1 MLMKTIFCA
10 ALTAVAAP
18 LSMAASADNYPS
30 RPIRLIVPSTPGSGN
45 DIVGRLVAQK
55 LGDVLGQNIVVDNRA
70 GASGT
75 VGSAMAANEA
85 ADGYTLVLGTS
96 ASHGSA
102 KATYPKLSY
111 DPVNDFTPIS
121 RLYKTRLVLAA
132 HKDFP
137 VNTVPELISY
147 LKKNPDQVSYGTP
160 GEGTPHMLAGETLK
174 TQAGVSL
181 AHIPY
186 KGGGQAMNDLAAG
199 HIQLAIATVPS
210 ALDMA
215 RTGRIKIIAVTDR
228 QKIEALPNV
237 PTLAEFY
244 PAIDIS
250 GWAGLFGPKNL
261 PEPIVKKLSTA
272 LQTAMS
278 SSDVKT
284 KLHAGGME
292 PSMSTPEE
300 LTATVRSEV
309 ERWQGMRQS
318 GTVNPAK

>member
-1 MLMKTIFCA
+1 
-10 ALTAVAAP
+10 
-18 LSMAASADNYPS
+18 
-30 RPIRLIVPSTPGSGN
+30 LIVPSTPGSGN

-55 LGDVLGQNIVVDNRA
+55 LGEVLGQSVVVDNRA

-75 VGSAMAANEA
+75 VGSAMAAHEPP
-85 ADGYTLVLGTS
+85 DGYTLVLGTS

-102 KATYPKLSY
+102 KAIYPKLSY

-121 RLYKTRLVLAA
+121 TLYKTRLVLAA

-137 VNTVPELISY
+137 VNTIPELISY
-147 LKKNPDQVSYGTP
+147 LKKNPGQVSYGTP
-160 GEGTPHMLAGETLK
+160 GEGTPHLLAGETLK
-174 TQAGVSL
+174 AQAGVNI

-215 RTGRIKIIAVTDR
+215 RTGRIKILAVTDR
-228 QKIEALPNV
+228 QKIAALPNV

-261 PEPIVKKLSTA
+261 PEPIVKKLSAA

-278 SSDVKT
+278 SSDIKT
-284 KLHAGGME
+284 KLQAGGME
-292 PSMSTPEE
+292 PSVSAPEE
-300 LTATVRSEV
+300 LEATVKSEV
-309 ERWQGMRQS
+309 HRWQAMAQS
-318 GTVNPAK
+318 STANPPK